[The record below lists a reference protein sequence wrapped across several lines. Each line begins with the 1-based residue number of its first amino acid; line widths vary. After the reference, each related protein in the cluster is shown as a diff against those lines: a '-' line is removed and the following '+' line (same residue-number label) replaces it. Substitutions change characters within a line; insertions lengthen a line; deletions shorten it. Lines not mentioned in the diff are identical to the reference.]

1 MAKGKGFLTG
11 AVVGSLL
18 GAVTALLFAPKP
30 GKELRADIAEQAKV
44 VGEKTEDIAS
54 TVKTHATEWVDKV
67 KDFGAAAAEE
77 FHTWKQGITDTPV
90 EETATVSQT
99 EETEVTEEAEA
110 AEVLDGEIAAEGDDK
125 I

>member
-1 MAKGKGFLTG
+1 MAKGKGFVTG

-30 GKELRADIAEQAKV
+30 GKELRADITEQAKV
-44 VGEKTEDIAS
+44 VGEKTGEIAS

-67 KDFGAAAAEE
+67 KDFGAAASEE
-77 FHTWKQGITDTPV
+77 IQAWKQGMTHAPT

-99 EETEVTEEAEA
+99 DETGDTEA
-110 AEVLDGEIAAEGDDK
+110 AADTLDGEVVAEGEDK